1 MEDAIE
7 EVKRRE
13 LAPSSHESR
22 EKSRKEENN
31 ISNTINRMRNKK
43 SVNHLFN
50 EYFSRNNRDAVY
62 DILHFCL
69 DNDISKEEKIIE
81 EKIIEEK
88 IIERWQE
95 KLLLSVTNRFTTEE
109 KKELQDLTE
118 QLIVQAKKLG
128 LLKSTNPLLD
138 DNGYLKL
145 NIADIIY
152 DNLNSPYSIV
162 NDKIE
167 LTLNDEGKKKLIDCL
182 QQIDVEFNET
192 EWSIYEPLDPITI
205 IEQ

>member
-62 DILHFCL
+62 DILYFCL
-69 DNDISKEEKIIE
+69 DNEISKEGKII
-81 EKIIEEK
+81 KN
-88 IIERWQE
+88 WQE